1 MTCNLLNFSDI
12 RYNFQLS
19 GSWSIRLRGRFPVT
33 NKAFVFFLR
42 IYVHILL
49 PLAHLSISARSSDNV
64 WFSDEMVF
72 QFEL

>member
-1 MTCNLLNFSDI
+1 MTCNLLNLSDI

-19 GSWSIRLRGRFPVT
+19 GSWSIRLRRRFPVT
-33 NKAFVFFLR
+33 NKAFVFLR
-42 IYVHILL
+42 IYVYILL